1 MSNDVQT
8 WHYGLVARHWAENN
22 TIGPEIAY
30 YQRLIEQ
37 HGQPALDAGCG
48 TGRLLIP
55 FLRAGLDADG
65 CDVSGD
71 MLAYCQQTAEREGLA
86 PRLYRQAL
94 QHLEL
99 PRSYQT
105 IVACGVFGVGVSRAQ
120 DFAALQRFYQHLVP
134 GGVLIFDVLLPYSD
148 ADLWPLWRRDA
159 QTHLPE
165 VWSENI
171 GTPPV
176 DGREYELHYRLVAVN
191 ALEQQ
196 TTGEM
201 RTLLF
206 KDGQLVADDTYRL
219 ISNYY
224 FPNEVRLLLEK
235 AGFTIE
241 AEKGD
246 WTDADATAAHDT
258 IIYFARKSRE
268 I

>member
-1 MSNDVQT
+1 MSEIGQT

-22 TIGPEIAY
+22 ITGPEIAY
-30 YQRLIEQ
+30 YLQQIEKY
-37 HGQPALDAGCG
+37 GQPALDAGCG

-55 FLRAGLDADG
+55 FLRAGLDVDG
-65 CDVSGD
+65 CDVSAD
-71 MLAYCQQTAEREGLA
+71 MLAYCQQSAEKEGFA
-86 PRLYRQAL
+86 PRLYQQGL
-94 QHLEL
+94 QQLDI

-120 DFAALQRFYQHLVP
+120 DFSALQRFYQHLLP
-134 GGVLIFDVLLPYSD
+134 GGVLLLDVKLPYSD
-148 ADLWPLWRRDA
+148 GNLWPLWQRKA
-159 QTHLPE
+159 QSHLPE
-165 VWSENI
+165 PWAMSL
-171 GTPPV
+171 GTPPE
-176 DGREYELHYRLVAVN
+176 DGREYELHYRLVNVN
-191 ALEQQ
+191 SLEQQ

-246 WTDADATAAHDT
+246 WTDTDITADHDT
-258 IIYFARKSRE
+258 IVFVARKP
-268 I
+268 

>member
-1 MSNDVQT
+1 MSEIGQT

-22 TIGPEIAY
+22 TTGPEIAY
-30 YQRLIEQ
+30 YLEQIEKY
-37 HGQPALDAGCG
+37 GQPAVDAGCG

-55 FLRAGLDADG
+55 FLRAGLEVDG
-65 CDVSGD
+65 CDVSAD
-71 MLAYCQQTAEREGLA
+71 MLAYCQQAAEREGFT

-94 QHLEL
+94 QELDL

-120 DFAALQRFYQHLVP
+120 DFSALQHFYQYLLP
-134 GGVLIFDVLLPYSD
+134 GGVLLLDVKLPYSD
-148 ADLWPLWRRDA
+148 SNLWPFWLREA
-159 QTHLPE
+159 QSHLPE
-165 VWSENI
+165 AWAESI
-171 GTPPV
+171 GTPPE

-191 ALEQQ
+191 SLEQQ

-206 KDGQLVADDTYRL
+206 KDGQMVADNTYSL

-246 WTDADATAAHDT
+246 WTDADVTADHAN
-258 IIYFARKSRE
+258 IVFVARKK
-268 I
+268 